1 MARQPVTRVLCIG
14 FYMLMGCFEVLR
26 FFYSFKF
33 KVVGSGPTCQSL
45 FFTCVKKSNQKKA
58 HNLTKIDPD
67 ITYLAWDSLNQ
78 YTLAAPT

>member
-33 KVVGSGPTCQSL
+33 KVVGGGPTCQEPAL
-45 FFTCVKKSNQKKA
+45 LV
-58 HNLTKIDPD
+58 
-67 ITYLAWDSLNQ
+67 
-78 YTLAAPT
+78 